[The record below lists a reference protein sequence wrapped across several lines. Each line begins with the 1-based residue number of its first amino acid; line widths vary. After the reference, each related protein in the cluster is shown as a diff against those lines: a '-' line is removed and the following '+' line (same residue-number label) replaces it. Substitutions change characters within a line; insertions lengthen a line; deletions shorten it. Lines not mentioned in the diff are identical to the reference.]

1 MIRLL
6 FDSYVNQNVYI
17 SWNNQVS
24 KKIRPTNGVKQGGVL
39 SPILFNLYIDELLIS
54 LRESG
59 LGCKIGNSYYG
70 VFGYADDV
78 IILSPTSKG
87 LQSMIN
93 ICYNFGK
100 QFHIQFNEKKTQCIQ
115 FGLNQTSKSKLY
127 FGSELLTWA
136 KKVKYLGNWLNNTL
150 DDYDDIVFKKG
161 MFIQNVNKLLS
172 NFSFL
177 QCDVLYH
184 LYKSYCTSFYCCHIW
199 DMTSLHC
206 NSMQIAWNKSVR
218 KIWGLPYI
226 THTRYLPYICDDLF
240 LLDQLL
246 TRFLKMLSCMLNNS
260 NKNISFIAK
269 RAKRSSVGILGRN
282 LIYLYHILKINIIA
296 IQSKYLSNGFYSQA
310 KYNSVSD
317 HRIGHF
323 IRTTCLI
330 RDYQDEHIQLNFCE
344 AKDIIDYLCTI

>member
-1 MIRLL
+1 M
-6 FDSYVNQNVYI
+6 YI

-78 IILSPTSKG
+78 IILSPTNKG

-127 FGSELLTWA
+127 IGSELLTWA

-177 QCDVLYH
+177 QCDVL
-184 LYKSYCTSFYCCHIW
+184 
-199 DMTSLHC
+199 
-206 NSMQIAWNKSVR
+206 
-218 KIWGLPYI
+218 
-226 THTRYLPYICDDLF
+226 
-240 LLDQLL
+240 
-246 TRFLKMLSCMLNNS
+246 
-260 NKNISFIAK
+260 
-269 RAKRSSVGILGRN
+269 
-282 LIYLYHILKINIIA
+282 
-296 IQSKYLSNGFYSQA
+296 
-310 KYNSVSD
+310 
-317 HRIGHF
+317 
-323 IRTTCLI
+323 
-330 RDYQDEHIQLNFCE
+330 
-344 AKDIIDYLCTI
+344 